1 MTVYNNMHDF
11 DIRRTEQLTDILP
24 GLLQPVISQYDEVYS
39 PNRLAGIG
47 ISFHGIVNESKELL
61 YSPPVQIHIQPLLTK
76 PKDTFNVPVYTDNN
90 ANMAVRAEQAFTAY
104 QPNLYCVTLSSG
116 IGLGILLNNEIF
128 PGFTGYAGG
137 VGSDI

>member
-1 MTVYNNMHDF
+1 LSLSHPLPLHDA
-11 DIRRTEQLTDILP
+11 LP
-24 GLLQPVISQYDEVYS
+24 IYS
-39 PNRLAGIG
+39 PNRLAG

-116 IGLGILLNNEIF
+116 IGLGSLLNNEMF
-128 PGFTGYAGG
+128 PGSPDMRGK
-137 VGSDI
+137 SDI